1 MPRIKRK
8 EEDTHMAQ
16 RSDKLVT
23 PVEPVHARTG
33 AKKANTPEAATPRP
47 APSVQQVLAAQ
58 QQPPP
63 KRQAAASTALTPVT
77 APTPPTARSHEAFL
91 KNAGE
96 MGGGIPTILHHG
108 TNNVY
113 MCDGS
118 EMPDGTTLI
127 VHYPEAQHGYRQW
140 HGPGVQPTVILRP
153 LADERGM
160 LTRDDLEDGHGE
172 VPGLDGTPRPKWE
185 EEYVLPMVSTDDA
198 GEVFLF
204 SARNATSRTAVKNL
218 LYKVSRHPKGR
229 RGLLPIVRL
238 DTTTFWNKKFNR
250 EQPKPDL
257 KIVGWVDG
265 DGDRSRDGN
274 ALVPKAGTTDAFF
287 NDSIEFL
294 VLKIKRRTVGCC
306 PALFFHQRRRCTEFG
321 YVRASY
327 NTRCDPCRR
336 SVIAPRKMPRPSIAW
351 PRGATAT
358 TRCRSRPAPSG
369 RPWTNGR
376 NYATSP
382 RAR

>member
-160 LTRDDLEDGHGE
+160 LTRGRPRRG
-172 VPGLDGTPRPKWE
+172 PRPGRHA
-185 EEYVLPMVSTDDA
+185 PP
-198 GEVFLF
+198 EV
-204 SARNATSRTAVKNL
+204 
-218 LYKVSRHPKGR
+218 GR
-229 RGLLPIVRL
+229 RIRL
-238 DTTTFWNKKFNR
+238 A
-250 EQPKPDL
+250 
-257 KIVGWVDG
+257 DG
-265 DGDRSRDGN
+265 
-274 ALVPKAGTTDAFF
+274 
-287 NDSIEFL
+287 E
-294 VLKIKRRTVGCC
+294 
-306 PALFFHQRRRCTEFG
+306 HRRR
-321 YVRASY
+321 
-327 NTRCDPCRR
+327 
-336 SVIAPRKMPRPSIAW
+336 W
-351 PRGATAT
+351 
-358 TRCRSRPAPSG
+358 
-369 RPWTNGR
+369 
-376 NYATSP
+376 
-382 RAR
+382 